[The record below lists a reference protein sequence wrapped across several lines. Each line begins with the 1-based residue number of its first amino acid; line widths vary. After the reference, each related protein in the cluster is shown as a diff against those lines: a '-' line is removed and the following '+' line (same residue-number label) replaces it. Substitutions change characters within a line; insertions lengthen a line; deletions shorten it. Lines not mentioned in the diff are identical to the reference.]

1 MKTEIKNQTR
11 HFPYKHPTFG
21 TKNKRKPEIA
31 WKKTVYYW
39 WWAYLKRNTEYLE
52 CCENNG
58 EGKLASLYADF
69 GDVRGDDFRDWWTK
83 DSRGFR
89 LFAEPRTEDT
99 IRLLEDG
106 EEARDGVEMMTVSVP
121 LYLPKRF
128 LTKRFS
134 ELLSKKHTG
143 KRGKQYAKKSNA
155 TYRFQGQ
162 PNIPA
167 LEQGLMV
174 YDAIKEAEALGIKK
188 AYWEIAMD
196 LKILTSDNRIRSTD
210 PKAIQTAKKNIAT
223 AIVGRYKKRVDA
235 SIKLTSQG
243 FFPKPKKSIF

>member
-31 WKKTVYYW
+31 WRKTVYYW
-39 WWAYLKRNTEYLE
+39 WWAYLKRNTEYLA

-69 GDVRGDDFRDWWTK
+69 GDVRGDDFKDWWSK

-89 LFAEPRTEDT
+89 LFAEPRSEDT

-106 EEARDGVEMMTVSVP
+106 EEARDGIEMMTVSVP

-128 LTKRFS
+128 LMKRFS
-134 ELLSKKHTG
+134 ELLSNRHTG
-143 KRGKQYAKKSNA
+143 KRGEQYAKKSKA
-155 TYRFQGQ
+155 KYQFQGQ
-162 PNIPA
+162 PNVPA
-167 LEQGLMV
+167 LEQALMV
-174 YDAIKEAEALGIKK
+174 YDAIKEAESQGVKK
-188 AYWEIAMD
+188 AYWKIAMD
-196 LKILTSDNRIRSTD
+196 LNLVARDKRILASDPASTVTD
-210 PKAIQTAKKNIAT
+210 KKNVLT
-223 AIVGRYKKRVDA
+223 AIIGRYKKRVEE
-235 SIKLTSQG
+235 SIKVTSEG
-243 FFPKPKKSIF
+243 RFPQ